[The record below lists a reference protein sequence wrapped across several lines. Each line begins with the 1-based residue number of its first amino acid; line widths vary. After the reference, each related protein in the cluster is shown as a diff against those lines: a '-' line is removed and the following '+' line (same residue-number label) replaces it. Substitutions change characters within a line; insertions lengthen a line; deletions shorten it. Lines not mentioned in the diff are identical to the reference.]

1 MYCDIGRA
9 IALLDAEEHEQAG
22 ADLAG
27 DAIVDRD
34 AGRGDALDDGS
45 HH

>member
-9 IALLDAEEHEQAG
+9 VALLDAEQHEQAG

-27 DAIVDRD
+27 DALVNGD
-34 AGRGDALDDGS
+34 AGRGDALDYGS
-45 HH
+45 Q